1 MNPPFTDININGRI
15 YYQPQAKQQQFH
27 DAINNRD
34 ENGLRDFL
42 YGGAAKGGKS
52 YALRWE
58 AHRNCLQYAG
68 IRGLL
73 IRSSFPE
80 LERTHLRDLSFD
92 LPREIGSYNSMKH
105 TYTYWN
111 KSILEFGYGNTI
123 DDFIQY
129 LSANYDFIMIDEL
142 TTIPFYLSYMF
153 RLRLQASR
161 KDFIPFFAC
170 ATNPGGKAHGEVRS
184 YFVKKDA
191 DNESYPGYDPKR
203 ICFIPA
209 TVDDNK
215 ILMERDPEIVT
226 RLEQLP
232 YAEQQKYRYGN
243 WDIFEGMFWEDFR
256 YSQHIIRNYKFSKLH
271 ASIGGLDYG
280 NVTVIE
286 VMQRDA
292 EGTVVVGA
300 ECYLPDLTNPSDRAN
315 ALADFLLEKELYQLD
330 IIYDTD
336 MEISQLSN
344 IGVDK
349 TPIAIFRDVF
359 KQRMGE
365 KAPRMRV
372 VNKKSLDKN
381 KPYRVVVNSSVKE
394 YLSVKKVCS
403 GCKQPLKRTASSCE
417 KKCNAEIHY
426 LTKLFITEE
435 CKHLI
440 KFLSEAIYDPN
451 DLSGGDFERTVQPK
465 KDHPYDAFKYG
476 FMELHAPKIKPED
489 PRPKWLQNLFKDE
502 NRERQRVKH
511 FMAS

>member
-1 MNPPFTDININGRI
+1 
-15 YYQPQAKQQQFH
+15 
-27 DAINNRD
+27 
-34 ENGLRDFL
+34 
-42 YGGAAKGGKS
+42 
-52 YALRWE
+52 
-58 AHRNCLQYAG
+58 
-68 IRGLL
+68 
-73 IRSSFPE
+73 
-80 LERTHLRDLSFD
+80 
-92 LPREIGSYNSMKH
+92 
-105 TYTYWN
+105 
-111 KSILEFGYGNTI
+111 
-123 DDFIQY
+123 
-129 LSANYDFIMIDEL
+129 
-142 TTIPFYLSYMF
+142 
-153 RLRLQASR
+153 
-161 KDFIPFFAC
+161 
-170 ATNPGGKAHGEVRS
+170 
-184 YFVKKDA
+184 
-191 DNESYPGYDPKR
+191 
-203 ICFIPA
+203 
-209 TVDDNK
+209 
-215 ILMERDPEIVT
+215 
-226 RLEQLP
+226 
-232 YAEQQKYRYGN
+232 
-243 WDIFEGMFWEDFR
+243 MFWEDFR